1 MTRIV
6 LIRHGQTAWNRE
18 GRFRGR
24 ADIPLD
30 EVGRAQAEATAA
42 RVAKSWPVIAVYSS
56 PLMRA
61 VETAKAVA
69 RPFGLVVQPVEAL
82 IDIDYGAWQG
92 LTQQQVEERWPEEL
106 RLWFEA
112 PHEVRIP
119 GGESLADLRRRAM
132 EAIRNLGANH
142 PRQTITVVGHTVLN
156 RVILLAA
163 LGLGNE
169 RFWHLSQDTC
179 AINVLETR
187 GDDLVIVTINDIC
200 HLQGLEP

>member
-18 GRFRGR
+18 ERFRGR

-30 EVGRAQAEATAA
+30 EVGRVQAEATAA
-42 RVAKSWPVIAVYSS
+42 RVAQKWPVVAVYSS

-92 LTQQQVEERWPEEL
+92 LTQ
-106 RLWFEA
+106 FEA

-187 GDDLVIVTINDIC
+187 GDDFVIVTM
-200 HLQGLEP
+200 LSPARA

>member
-18 GRFRGR
+18 ERFRGR

-30 EVGRAQAEATAA
+30 EVGRVQAEATAA
-42 RVAKSWPVIAVYSS
+42 RVAQKWPVVAVY
-56 PLMRA
+56 R
-61 VETAKAVA
+61 
-69 RPFGLVVQPVEAL
+69 
-82 IDIDYGAWQG
+82 
-92 LTQQQVEERWPEEL
+92 
-106 RLWFEA
+106 FEA

-187 GDDLVIVTINDIC
+187 GDDFVIVTMN
-200 HLQGLEP
+200 LSPARA